1 MEISLS
7 EEEAETRDLVC
18 RGTQGGSVSS
28 KRLNIV
34 MLHKKFLFKL
44 DVLYKNLK
52 RMKKSIDDIKDQCY
66 HVAI

>member
-1 MEISLS
+1 
-7 EEEAETRDLVC
+7 
-18 RGTQGGSVSS
+18 
-28 KRLNIV
+28 